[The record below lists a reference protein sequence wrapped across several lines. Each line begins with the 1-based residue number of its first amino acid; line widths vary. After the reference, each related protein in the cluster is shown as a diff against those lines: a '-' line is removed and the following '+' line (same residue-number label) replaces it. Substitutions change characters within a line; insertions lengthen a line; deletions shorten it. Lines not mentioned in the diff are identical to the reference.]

1 MTRLEFIERHLRQI
15 YGGFP
20 TDDAQITNNLV
31 NSWLN
36 DAIAAAAKQNQKDN
50 IALDGISYINNS
62 FYTTYKGLA
71 VVQDENFLFKVTLPQ
86 IPMGVG
92 YSEGVS
98 TLQFKDSSNSVSH
111 PCVPLSQ
118 NQKTFYQG
126 LKPIPN
132 KVLFYTEGNFIY
144 AISTLPL
151 YDYTA
156 TVGMISGGDSTS
168 LTSTLNVPPDYFP
181 IMVEYLKQQL
191 VFERMQP
198 QDSTNDGVDNK
209 G

>member
-1 MTRLEFIERHLRQI
+1 MA
-15 YGGFP
+15 FP
-20 TDDAQITNNLV
+20 T
-31 NSWLN
+31 
-36 DAIAAAAKQNQKDN
+36 
-50 IALDGISYINNS
+50 
-62 FYTTYKGLA
+62 
-71 VVQDENFLFKVTLPQ
+71 
-86 IPMGVG
+86 
-92 YSEGVS
+92 
-98 TLQFKDSSNSVSH
+98 
-111 PCVPLSQ
+111 
-118 NQKTFYQG
+118 KTFYQG

-144 AISTLPL
+144 AVSTLPL

>member
-98 TLQFKDSSNSVSH
+98 TLQFKDSSNSVSL

-156 TVGMISGGDSTS
+156 TVGMISGGDATS

-191 VFERMQP
+191 VFEMMQP
-198 QDSTNDGVDNK
+198 QDVTNDGTDNK
-209 G
+209 P